1 VQYFAPHNAMPGA
14 FLERNKFFPLIFY
27 RYDWEK
33 WCMSGEYEKAFRES
47 VADPERFWGAAA
59 ENVQWYRTADRVLNN
74 ENPPFYRWFEGG
86 ALNSCYNALDYHVKN
101 GLGDRIALIY
111 DSPVTKTIKRY
122 TYGELRDL
130 VARCAGGLRQLGVVK
145 GDRVV
150 IYMPMIPE
158 AVIAMLACARIGAI
172 HSVVFGGFAAR
183 ELAARIEDA
192 RPRVIISASCGIEVS
207 RIIAYQ
213 PLVEA
218 AIAMCSYKPSSC
230 VIVQRPQSPAV
241 LRPDRDILWD
251 DLMDAG
257 PVACV
262 PVLATDPLYLL
273 YTSGTT
279 GKPKGVIRDNGGHLV
294 ALTWSMKNI
303 YGANPG
309 EVYWAAS
316 DIGWVVGHSYIV
328 YGPLLYGC
336 TTILYEGKS
345 VGTPDAGAFWR
356 VIEEHGVS
364 ILFCAPTAFRAIR
377 KEDPD
382 GQYIKKY
389 DLTKLRM
396 LFLAGERCDPDTL
409 LWAQKQL
416 KVPVIDHWWQTETG
430 WAIGGNCAG
439 LELLPVKPGS
449 CTKPVPGYDIH
460 VLDARGD
467 EVPAGET
474 GNVVVRLPLPPGCF
488 TTLWQND
495 KDFVSTYFSAFPG
508 YYLTADAGYIDTDG
522 YLWIMGRTDDIINIA
537 GHRLSTGAMEEV
549 LASHPDVAECA
560 VAGVHDP
567 VKGEVP
573 LGFVVLKAGVTKKQ
587 DSIGPELIALVRQKI
602 GPIASFKVA
611 AVVKRLP
618 KTRSGKILRGTIKK
632 IADGIPYT
640 VPATI
645 DDPAILDEIT
655 VTLKGMG
662 YPKT

>member
-1 VQYFAPHNAMPGA
+1 MT
-14 FLERNKFFPLIFY
+14 
-27 RYDWEK
+27 
-33 WCMSGEYEKAFRES
+33 GEYDRAFRES
-47 VADPERFWGAAA
+47 VSQRERFWGAAA
-59 ENVQWYRTADRVLNN
+59 ENVQWYQTYNRVLNS

-86 ALNSCYNALDYHVKN
+86 IVNSCYNALDYHIEN
-101 GLGDRIALIY
+101 GLKDTLALIY
-111 DSPVTKTIKRY
+111 DSPVTKTVKRY

-130 VARCAGGLRQLGVVK
+130 VARCAGGLRQLGVGK

-192 RPRVIISASCGIEVS
+192 QPHVVLSASCGIEVN
-207 RIIAYQ
+207 RIIPYQ
-213 PLVEA
+213 PLLEA
-218 AIAMCSYKPSSC
+218 AIDLCIFKPSAC
-230 VIVQRPQSPAV
+230 VIVQRPEAPAM
-241 LRPDRDILWD
+241 LRNGRDVSWD
-251 DLMDAG
+251 ELMDAD

-279 GKPKGVIRDNGGHLV
+279 GKPKGVLRDNGGHLV

-303 YGANPG
+303 YGVSPG
-309 EVYWAAS
+309 DVYWAAS

-328 YGPLLYGC
+328 YGPLFYGC

-356 VIEEHGVS
+356 VIADHGVS
-364 ILFCAPTAFRAIR
+364 VLFCAPTAFRAIR

-382 GQYIKKY
+382 GRLIRSH
-389 DLTKLRM
+389 DLSQFRM

-409 LWAQKQL
+409 IWAQQQL
-416 KVPVIDHWWQTETG
+416 RVPVIDHWWQTETG
-430 WAIGGNCAG
+430 WAIGANCVG

-449 CTKPVPGYDIH
+449 CTKPVPGFDIL
-460 VLDARGD
+460 VLDAQGK

-474 GNVVVRLPLPPGCF
+474 GNIVVRQPLPPGCF
-488 TTLWQND
+488 TTLWHND
-495 KDFVSTYFSAFPG
+495 KDYVKTYFSAYPG
-508 YYLTADAGYIDTDG
+508 YYLTSDAGYIDTDG
-522 YLWIMGRTDDIINIA
+522 YLWIMGRTDDIINVA

-573 LGFVVLKAGVTKKQ
+573 LGFVVLKSGVVKTPG
-587 DSIGPELIALVRQKI
+587 IIVPELISLVRQKI
-602 GPIASFKVA
+602 GPIASFKAA

-618 KTRSGKILRGTIKK
+618 KTRSGKIFRGTIKK
-632 IADGIPYT
+632 IADGVPYT

-645 DDPAILDEIT
+645 DDPSILDEIAEN
-655 VTLKGMG
+655 LKKMG

>member
-1 VQYFAPHNAMPGA
+1 
-14 FLERNKFFPLIFY
+14 
-27 RYDWEK
+27 
-33 WCMSGEYEKAFRES
+33 MSGEYERAFRES

-59 ENVQWYRTADRVLNN
+59 EKVHWYRTWDRVLTS
-74 ENPPFYRWFEGG
+74 EKPPFYRWFEGG
-86 ALNSCYNALDYHVKN
+86 IVNSCYNALDYHVENGQKN
-101 GLGDRIALIY
+101 NLALIY
-111 DSPVTKTIKRY
+111 DSPVTKTVKRY
-122 TYGELRDL
+122 TYGELQDL
-130 VARCAGGLRQLGVVK
+130 VARCAGGLRQLGVGK

-183 ELAARIEDA
+183 ELATRIEDA
-192 RPRVIISASCGIEVS
+192 KPRVIISASCGIEVN
-207 RIIAYQ
+207 RIIQYQ
-213 PLVEA
+213 PLLES
-218 AIAMCSYKPSSC
+218 AIEMCTHRPSAC
-230 VIVQRPQSPAV
+230 VIVQRPEAEAV
-241 LRPDRDILWD
+241 LLDGRDVLWD
-251 DLMDAG
+251 ELLGAD

-279 GKPKGVIRDNGGHLV
+279 GKPKGVLRDNGGHLV
-294 ALTWSMKNI
+294 ALTWTMKNI
-303 YGANPG
+303 YNVQPG

-328 YGPLLYGC
+328 YGPLFYGC
-336 TTILYEGKS
+336 TTVLYEGKS

-364 ILFCAPTAFRAIR
+364 VLFCAPTAFRAIR
-377 KEDPD
+377 KEDPE
-382 GQYIKKY
+382 GEKIRAY
-389 DLTKLRM
+389 DLTKFRM

-409 LWAQKQL
+409 IWAQQQL
-416 KVPVIDHWWQTETG
+416 RVPVIDHWWQTETG
-430 WAIGGNCAG
+430 WAIGANCVG

-449 CTKPVPGYDIH
+449 CTKPVPGFDIL
-460 VLDARGD
+460 VLDTQGK
-467 EVPAGET
+467 EVPPGET
-474 GNVVVRLPLPPGCF
+474 GNIVVRLPLPPGCF
-488 TTLWQND
+488 TSLWQNEL
-495 KDFVSTYFSAFPG
+495 DFVKTYFSVYPG
-508 YYLTADAGYIDTDG
+508 YYLTSDAGYVDTEG

-549 LASHPDVAECA
+549 LSSHPAVAECA

-573 LGFVVLKAGVTKKQ
+573 LGFVVLKAGVNISKDT
-587 DSIGPELIALVRQKI
+587 IRAELIALVRQKI
-602 GPIASFKVA
+602 GPIASFKAA
-611 AVVKRLP
+611 AVVRRLP

-632 IADGIPYT
+632 IADGAPYS

-645 DDPAILDEIT
+645 DDPAILDEIKE
-655 VTLKGMG
+655 TLREMG

>member
-1 VQYFAPHNAMPGA
+1 
-14 FLERNKFFPLIFY
+14 
-27 RYDWEK
+27 
-33 WCMSGEYEKAFRES
+33 MSGEYEKAFRES
-47 VADPERFWGAAA
+47 VLDPERFWGRAADD
-59 ENVQWYRTADRVLNN
+59 VQWYHPPDRVLSSK
-74 ENPPFYRWFEGG
+74 NPPFYRWFEGG
-86 ALNSCYNALDYHVKN
+86 VLNSCYNALDYHIEN
-101 GLGDRIALIY
+101 GHGDRVALIY
-111 DSPVTKTIKRY
+111 DSPVTKTVKRY
-122 TYGELRDL
+122 TYTELRDL
-130 VARCAGGLRQLGVVK
+130 VAHCAGGLRQQGVVK

-183 ELAARIEDA
+183 ELATRIEDA
-192 RPRVIISASCGIEVS
+192 KPRVIISASCGIEVN
-207 RIIAYQ
+207 RIIQYQ
-213 PLVEA
+213 PLLES
-218 AIAMCSYKPSSC
+218 AIDMCTHRPSAC
-230 VIVQRPQSPAV
+230 VIVQRPEAEAV
-241 LRPDRDILWD
+241 LLDGRDVLWD
-251 DLMDAG
+251 VLLDAD

-279 GKPKGVIRDNGGHLV
+279 GKPKGVLRDNGGHLV
-294 ALTWSMKNI
+294 ALTWTMKNI
-303 YGANPG
+303 YNVHPG

-328 YGPLLYGC
+328 YGPLFYGC

-364 ILFCAPTAFRAIR
+364 VLFCAPTAFRAIR
-377 KEDPD
+377 KEDPE
-382 GQYIKKY
+382 GEKIRAY
-389 DLTKLRM
+389 DLTKFRM

-409 LWAQKQL
+409 IWAQQQL
-416 KVPVIDHWWQTETG
+416 RVPVIDHWWQTETG
-430 WAIGGNCAG
+430 WAIGANCVG

-449 CTKPVPGYDIH
+449 CTKPVPGFDIL
-460 VLDARGD
+460 VLDTQGK
-467 EVPAGET
+467 EVVSGET
-474 GNVVVRLPLPPGCF
+474 GNIVVRLPLPPGCF
-488 TTLWQND
+488 TSLWQNEL
-495 KDFVSTYFSAFPG
+495 DFVKTYFSVYPG
-508 YYLTADAGYIDTDG
+508 YYLTSDAGYVDTEG

-549 LASHPDVAECA
+549 LSSHPAVAECA

-573 LGFVVLKAGVTKKQ
+573 LGFVVMKAGVTKSP
-587 DSIGPELIALVRQKI
+587 DIIRAELIALVRQKI
-602 GPIASFKVA
+602 GPIASFKAA

-632 IADGIPYT
+632 IADGAPYS

-645 DDPAILDEIT
+645 DDPAILDEIKE
-655 VTLKGMG
+655 TLREMG

>member
-1 VQYFAPHNAMPGA
+1 
-14 FLERNKFFPLIFY
+14 
-27 RYDWEK
+27 
-33 WCMSGEYEKAFRES
+33 MSGKYERAFRES
-47 VADPERFWGAAA
+47 VDDPDCFWRAAA
-59 ENVQWYRTADRVLNN
+59 ENVQWYKKYEQVLNSN
-74 ENPPFYRWFEGG
+74 NPPFYRWFEGG
-86 ALNSCYNALDYHVKN
+86 LVNSCYSALDHHVEN
-101 GLGDRIALIY
+101 GLKDRIALIY
-111 DSPVTKTIKRY
+111 DSPVTKTVKRY
-122 TYGELRDL
+122 TYGELLDL
-130 VARCAGGLRQLGVVK
+130 VARCAGGLQQLGVGK

-192 RPRVIISASCGIEVS
+192 KPRIVISASCGIEVS
-207 RIIAYQ
+207 RIIPYQ
-213 PLVEA
+213 PLLDTA
-218 AIAMCSYKPSSC
+218 LDMCSQKPQTC
-230 VIVQRPQSPAV
+230 VVVQRPELPAI
-241 LRPDRDILWD
+241 LKKGRDVVWNTLLEAD
-251 DLMDAG
+251 
-257 PVACV
+257 PVACI

-279 GKPKGVIRDNGGHLV
+279 GKPKGVLRDNGGHLV

-303 YGANPG
+303 YDVKPG

-328 YGPLLYGC
+328 YGPLFYGC

-364 ILFCAPTAFRAIR
+364 VLFCAPTAFRAIR
-377 KEDPD
+377 KEDPN
-382 GQYIKKY
+382 GEYIKKY
-389 DLTKLRM
+389 DLSAFRI

-409 LWAQKQL
+409 VWAQHHL
-416 KVPVIDHWWQTETG
+416 NVPVIDHWWQTETG
-430 WAIGGNCAG
+430 WAIGANCAG

-449 CTKPVPGYDIH
+449 CTKPVPGYDVH
-460 VLDARGD
+460 VLDAKGAATS
-467 EVPAGET
+467 PGET
-474 GNVVVRLPLPPGCF
+474 GNIVVRLPLPPGCF
-488 TTLWQND
+488 ITLWQND
-495 KDFVSTYFSAFPG
+495 NDFVKTYFSAYPG
-508 YYLTADAGYIDTDG
+508 YYLTSDAGYVDSDG
-522 YLWIMGRTDDIINIA
+522 YLWIMGRTDDIINVA

-573 LGFVVLKAGVTKKQ
+573 LGFVVLKAGVVKRQ
-587 DSIGPELIALVRQKI
+587 DTIGPELILLVRQKI
-602 GPIASFKVA
+602 GPIASFKAA

-632 IADGIPYT
+632 IADGVIYQ

-645 DDPAILDEIT
+645 DDPVILDEIT
-655 VTLKGMG
+655 VTLREMG
-662 YPKT
+662 YPKR